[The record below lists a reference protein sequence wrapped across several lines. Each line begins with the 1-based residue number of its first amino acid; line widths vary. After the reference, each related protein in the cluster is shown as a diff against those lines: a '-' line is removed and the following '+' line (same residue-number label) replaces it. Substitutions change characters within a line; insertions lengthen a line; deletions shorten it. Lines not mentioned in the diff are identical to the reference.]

1 MVCRCGRAPLGWFRP
16 DQAVTPHMQC
26 PQCASTDVIEIK
38 QKLADTTEVTFFSC
52 HRCEEKW
59 WDRDGEFIDL
69 REVLELARR
78 AKR

>member
-1 MVCRCGRAPLGWFRP
+1 
-16 DQAVTPHMQC
+16 
-26 PQCASTDVIEIK
+26 VIEIK

-52 HRCEEKW
+52 HKCEEKW